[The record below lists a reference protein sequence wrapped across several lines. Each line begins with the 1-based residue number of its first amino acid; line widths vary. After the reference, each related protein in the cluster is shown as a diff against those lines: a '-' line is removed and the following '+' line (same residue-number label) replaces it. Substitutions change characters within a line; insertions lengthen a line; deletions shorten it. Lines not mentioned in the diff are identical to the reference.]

1 MKFSTTIFGMLS
13 TLAFLPFMLSSAQA
27 CERDCQVNVSH
38 AFSDKYQ
45 QLTADYFKLLSRK
58 ADESLFYGI
67 PVKTIL
73 NPEDTTKAIQSV
85 QDSVTSAQS
94 AWDVTIA
101 QTIYDTIFN
110 DEPRFKGDC
119 KAPLRVTQP
128 PVGVSWTMV
137 DCHLQDYI
145 CGNPPSICHFLPM
158 IRARIV
164 KKLSDQ
170 LQLRMDGDDSDVYA
184 NFLAPALHK
193 LLTQQPKL
201 EQYTARLHGNL
212 NQILEDV
219 KDRIASSFEA
229 EEQWRHEWDM
239 DIRTLLLTFP

>member
-1 MKFSTTIFGMLS
+1 MKFSTAMFGMLL
-13 TLAFLPFMLSSAQA
+13 TLSFLLFMPSSAQA

-38 AFSDKYQ
+38 VFTDKYQ

-58 ADESLFYGI
+58 VDESLFYGI
-67 PVKTIL
+67 PVKTI
-73 NPEDTTKAIQSV
+73 EDTAGAIKLV
-85 QDSVTSAQS
+85 QDGVTSAQS

-128 PVGVSWTMV
+128 PQGVNWTMT
-137 DCHLQDYI
+137 DCHRQDYI
-145 CGNPPSICHFLPM
+145 CGNSPSICHFLPM
-158 IRARIV
+158 IKTRIA
-164 KKLSDQ
+164 KKLSGQ

-184 NFLAPALHK
+184 NFLAPALQK

-212 NQILEDV
+212 NQALEDV
-219 KDRIASSFEA
+219 KDRVVKSFAVEG
-229 EEQWRHEWDM
+229 QWKHEWDM
-239 DIRTLLLTFP
+239 DIKVLLLSFP